1 MPDDAGEQQCY
12 GEKNDGDIQRE
23 LEQREPL
30 RQVKIGVVG
39 VRVHVLQGFHV
50 HDGARGAQCGETA
63 GMNAHARALG
73 EQQRHGDEEKQRS
86 PGSLS

>member
-1 MPDDAGEQQCY
+1 MPDDAGEQQHHDEES
-12 GEKNDGDIQRE
+12 GGHIQRE

-50 HDGARGAQCGETA
+50 HRGTRGARCGETA

-73 EQQRHGDEEKQRS
+73 E
-86 PGSLS
+86 